1 VHRALAALAVAWLLA
16 AAPPAGATPRNVIL
30 LIGDGMGN
38 GHVDAA
44 RAWAGEPLR
53 FEAAPHQA
61 QMTTDSATTGQNGQ
75 PTDSAAAATAL
86 STGVKVHN
94 TVISVAFP
102 GDLSELETLVEVFN
116 AQGKAS
122 GLVTTSY
129 LTDAT
134 PAAFA
139 AHALL
144 RFESG
149 RIVEDYLTQTRPEVM
164 LGGGGNGF
172 EPSAAEAAGYTVVHD
187 RAGLAALDP
196 AADGPVVGLFGIGE
210 GMPYEWDH
218 AEGVD
223 PGYDTLPFLHEMTG
237 AALSFLE
244 DDPDGFFLLVEQENT
259 DRAGHSTGDGP
270 ERIGRNVFATLE
282 LVEALDVVL
291 TWAAGRDDTL
301 VIVTADHETGGL
313 QVLADNGPGE
323 LPTVSWAGSDH
334 TGATVPVY
342 ALGPNAELV
351 DGVIDNTEIRHV
363 VTAPEA
369 GALPLGSA
377 ALLALAVRL
386 PRTSGA
392 GARRSGRRTRS
403 RSR

>member
-1 VHRALAALAVAWLLA
+1 VHRALAALAVTWGFA
-16 AAPPAGATPRNVIL
+16 AAPPVGATPRNVIL

-44 RAWAGEPLR
+44 RAFAGEPLP

-61 QMTTDSATTGQNGQ
+61 QMTTDSATTGLNGQ
-75 PTDSAAAATAL
+75 PTDSAAAATAM

-94 TVISVAFP
+94 TVVSVAFP
-102 GDLSELETLVEVFN
+102 GDLSELETLVEGFN
-116 AQGKAS
+116 GQGKSS

-144 RFESG
+144 RFETG
-149 RIVEDYLTQTRPEVM
+149 RIVEDYLTETRPEVM

-172 EPSAAEAAGYTVVHD
+172 EPSAAQAAGYTVVHD
-187 RAGLAALDP
+187 RAALEALDP
-196 AADGPVVGLFGIGE
+196 AADGPVVGLFGTGE

-237 AALSFLE
+237 TALSFLE
-244 DDPDGFFLLVEQENT
+244 DDPEGFFLLVEQENT

-282 LVEALDVVL
+282 LVAALDVVL
-291 TWAAGRDDTL
+291 AWAAGRDDTL

-313 QVLADNGPGE
+313 QVLADNGPRE

-342 ALGPNAELV
+342 AYGPNAELV
-351 DGVIDNTEIRHV
+351 DGVIDNTEIPHV
-363 VTAPEA
+363 VTAPEP
-369 GALPLGSA
+369 GALALGSA
-377 ALLALAVRL
+377 VLLALAA
-386 PRTSGA
+386 RTPGR
-392 GARRSGRRTRS
+392 ARRSGRRTRS